1 MNQRA
6 LRRIPLHKLM
16 DLKVDY
22 AFKQLFGSERNQH
35 ITVVFLNAILQKT
48 GRDRVSEVTFVN
60 TEFGGEHAEDK
71 QSRLDIVVK
80 TQAEEFINVEIQLS
94 NQHDMVKRTLYY
106 WSRLYSSQLKKSMG
120 YHKLHPTITI
130 NICNFT
136 LFKQNERYHNVYH
149 LFETETKQPLAVDD
163 NVLEIHFIEMNKFL
177 ALWHAEKLN
186 PLADILARWLLLL
199 GMVDARKNKVY
210 DEIYKELEELAM
222 KDEHLLEAFDVWQ
235 ELSQSPE
242 ERMAYIS
249 RLKYI
254 LDEEAKYDYARDE
267 GGNQK
272 VLEFITT
279 LLEDGLNVEKIARY
293 TKLSVEEVQKII
305 KNNQLEQQDER

>member
-1 MNQRA
+1 
-6 LRRIPLHKLM
+6 
-16 DLKVDY
+16 
-22 AFKQLFGSERNQH
+22 
-35 ITVVFLNAILQKT
+35 
-48 GRDRVSEVTFVN
+48 
-60 TEFGGEHAEDK
+60 
-71 QSRLDIVVK
+71 
-80 TQAEEFINVEIQLS
+80 
-94 NQHDMVKRTLYY
+94 
-106 WSRLYSSQLKKSMG
+106 
-120 YHKLHPTITI
+120 
-130 NICNFT
+130 
-136 LFKQNERYHNVYH
+136 
-149 LFETETKQPLAVDD
+149 
-163 NVLEIHFIEMNKFL
+163 MNKFL

-254 LDEEAKYDYARDE
+254 LDEEAKYDHARDE

-279 LLEDGLNVEKIARY
+279 LLEDGLNVEKIAKY
-293 TKLSVEEVQKII
+293 TRLSVEEVQKII